1 MTVAADAAM
10 AEALKASERLARLF
24 GTAGHRLYLV
34 GGVVRDALEG
44 RFRPGADI
52 DCTTEAMPGAVRRI
66 IGPVASAVWTQGER
80 YGTVGCAIDGQAFE
94 ITTHRSESYRGAS
107 RKPAVAFGT
116 DLGTDLSRRDFT
128 VNAMAVD
135 ALDGTLIDPHDGRRD
150 LASRT
155 LRTPLGPEVSF
166 TDDPLRMLRAARFIA
181 GHGLEPSRDLTEAAT
196 ALRARL
202 SIVAVERV
210 RDEFEKLLVLPD
222 PARGFEFMLRTG
234 LCEQVQPWLCA
245 ADPAGVGR
253 TVAAVAA
260 EPAPRWAALFVS
272 GPDDASACL
281 RAMRCSAALVNGA
294 AGLLSARALLADPPA
309 DPPGIR
315 RLVDACPV
323 GVDSAVDF
331 TRQVAAARGEPVAAL
346 ESFVEALAE
355 LRLREDVDR
364 LKPPLTGDDVMAVL
378 GLEPGPEVGR
388 ALAYLR
394 ELAFDEGPLTRSD
407 AVAALR
413 RWSSAGYCAG
423 P

>member
-1 MTVAADAAM
+1 MTVAADAAV
-10 AEALKASERLARLF
+10 AEALKASAPLAGLF
-24 GTAGHRLYLV
+24 DAAGHRLYLV

-52 DCTTEAMPGAVRRI
+52 DCTTEAPPAAVRRI
-66 IGPVASAVWTQGER
+66 IGPASSAVWTQGER
-80 YGTVGCAIDGQAFE
+80 YGTVGCVIDGQAFE
-94 ITTHRSESYRGAS
+94 ITTHRSESYREAS

-116 DLGTDLSRRDFT
+116 DVVADLSRRDFT

-135 ALDGTLIDPHDGRRD
+135 ALDGTLIDPHGGRRD

-166 TDDPLRMLRAARFIA
+166 TDDPLRMLRAARFVA

-210 RDEFEKLLVLPD
+210 RDEFEKLLLLPD
-222 PARGFEFMLRTG
+222 PAEGFGFMRRTG
-234 LCEQVQPWLCA
+234 LCEQVVPWLCS
-245 ADPAGVGR
+245 ADPAVVGR
-253 TVAAVAA
+253 TVAAVAS
-260 EPAPRWAALFVS
+260 EPVPRWAALFVS
-272 GPDDASACL
+272 GPDDPPARM
-281 RAMRCSAALVNGA
+281 RAMRCSAAVVGGA
-294 AGLLSARALLADPPA
+294 TGLLSARGLLAAPPS
-309 DPPGIR
+309 DPPGVR

-323 GVDSAVDF
+323 DVDSAVDF
-331 TRQVAAARGEPVAAL
+331 ARRVAAARGEPVAAL
-346 ESFVEALAE
+346 ERFCEALAE

-364 LKPPLTGDDVMAVL
+364 PEPPLTGDDVMAVL

-388 ALAYLR
+388 ALAHLR
-394 ELAFDEGPLTRSD
+394 ELAFDQGPLARPD